1 MNGKTGLVLE
11 GGGHRGIYTAGVL
24 DVFLEN
30 GIRFDGIIG
39 VSAGAAYGAS
49 YISGQKGRAIRYT
62 ENYCKDPAYMG
73 LYSYIRTGDL
83 FNADFCYRRLPD
95 ELDPFDN
102 ETFEHSS
109 TAFFVVCT
117 DVLTGKPVY
126 HQCRSLRNSDMDW
139 LQASASMPLASRIV
153 EIDRQLL
160 LDGGAS
166 DSIPEEAFEKLGYT
180 RNIVVLTQEQ
190 GYRKRKNRLLPLIRI
205 AMKKYPAFVA
215 AMACRQNIYNAE
227 LDRLAEREAV
237 GDVFVIRPTH
247 FLSAGRAEH
256 NPEKIRSTYEQGRSD
271 AEAQLGT
278 VKQFI
283 S

>member
-1 MNGKTGLVLE
+1 
-11 GGGHRGIYTAGVL
+11 
-24 DVFLEN
+24 
-30 GIRFDGIIG
+30 
-39 VSAGAAYGAS
+39 
-49 YISGQKGRAIRYT
+49 
-62 ENYCKDPAYMG
+62 
-73 LYSYIRTGDL
+73 
-83 FNADFCYRRLPD
+83 
-95 ELDPFDN
+95 
-102 ETFEHSS
+102 
-109 TAFFVVCT
+109 
-117 DVLTGKPVY
+117 
-126 HQCRSLRNSDMDW
+126 
-139 LQASASMPLASRIV
+139 MPLASRIV
-153 EIDRQLL
+153 EINRQLL

-190 GYRKRKNRLLPLIRI
+190 GYRKQKNRLLPLIRT

-215 AMACRQNIYNAE
+215 AMECRQTIYNAE
-227 LDRLAEREAV
+227 LDRLAEREAN

-247 FLSAGRAEH
+247 LLPAGRTEH